1 MKKPQYFALVR
12 TKSLR
17 RLKNKTSSRKIHH
30 STPPSVSIDDI
41 FGNKYVKHSQY
52 IYMNIQN
59 VLQDPYMNDSQ
70 KVNRINNLLVNLKN
84 SSDKVFHP
92 SSVKNTTK
100 ESYKKQV
107 TSPPDVYSKVKPSY
121 LKHAKTLLD
130 FALNN
135 SFDFD
140 ENTLALHPRFGSNI
154 KVDSVLEQLINQKPS
169 YIEEEDKSVIRNFVE
184 AYGIPNSMIRNREFQ
199 YDDSYTKKSNQ
210 TGSGYK
216 NETKRSNTAKIGK
229 KYREKKYT
237 PRNSSVR
244 WFS

>member
-12 TKSLR
+12 TKTLR
-17 RLKNKTSSRKIHH
+17 RIKNKKSSRKNQH
-30 STPPSVSIDDI
+30 SIPPPSSFDDL
-41 FGNKYVKHSQY
+41 FGNKYVKHSQH

-59 VLQDPYMNDSQ
+59 VLQDSYMNDSQ
-70 KVNRINNLLVNLKN
+70 KVNKINDLLVNLKN

-92 SSVKNTTK
+92 SSINNTTK
-100 ESYKKQV
+100 ETYRKQV
-107 TSPPDVYSKVKPSY
+107 TSPSDVYSKVKPSY

-135 SFDFD
+135 NFDFD

-154 KVDSVLEQLINQKPS
+154 KVDTILEQLINQKPS
-169 YIEEEDKSVIRNFVE
+169 YIEETDKSVIRNFIE
-184 AYGIPNSMIRNREFQ
+184 AYAIPNSMIRNREFHHD
-199 YDDSYTKKSNQ
+199 YSYTKKSNQ

-229 KYREKKYT
+229 KYREKNYT
-237 PRNSSVR
+237 PRNPTVR